1 MEELQSNDYD
11 WKLLQNRIDE
21 IVESRKRENNR
32 KAMTFTL
39 KLGQTRN
46 LGDMCNAKV
55 RYLYAR
61 YFVMLF

>member
-1 MEELQSNDYD
+1 MDDPQSSHYD

-21 IVESRKRENNR
+21 IVESRKGENNR

-55 RYLYAR
+55 R
-61 YFVMLF
+61 